1 MHEEYLPGY
10 DWEELIEQD
19 IEKGTPLDKE
29 DNLDKVRTPPRKRR
43 KKTDDK

>member
-19 IEKGTPLDKE
+19 IEKGTPLDDE
-29 DNLDKVRTPPRKRR
+29 ENLDKGRTLPGKRR
-43 KKTDDK
+43 KKSDKK